1 VKPQPKEVG
10 ALGERLVSEALARLP
25 SGYHHF
31 DNLVVPDPRRSGI
44 TTQID
49 HVVASKCGV
58 FVIETKKFQGEIAGE
73 ENDSYWVQLLG
84 HKRFPFSNPL
94 LQNRYHTEV
103 LSRHLGLPW
112 LAFEPVVVFVGLAQL
127 LSPQLPPNVL
137 TTIAVGV
144 PGLRRFIDAF
154 TADRL
159 LDHELSAAVATLARL
174 KNNGLTVQDHINS
187 INSRDLERR
196 LAAALQH
203 WRKRRGATVAL
214 SPKAIAL
221 RAAPSFQVNEQRK
234 QAI

>member
-1 VKPQPKEVG
+1 MKPQPKEVG

-73 ENDSYWVQLLG
+73 ENDRHWVQLLG
-84 HKRFPFSNPL
+84 HKRFPFPNPL
-94 LQNRYHTEV
+94 LQNRYHAEV
-103 LSRHLGLPW
+103 LSRHLGLSR
-112 LAFEPVVVFVGLAQL
+112 LASKPVVVFVGLAQL
-127 LSPQLPPNVL
+127 LSAQLPPNVL

-144 PGLRRFIDAF
+144 PGLRRYIEAF
-154 TADRL
+154 TFDRL
-159 LDHELSAAVATLARL
+159 LDHELSAAVATLVRL
-174 KNNGLTVQDHINS
+174 KNNGLTAQDHIDS
-187 INSRDLERR
+187 INARDLGRR

-203 WRKRRGATVAL
+203 WRKSRGEPVAL
-214 SPKAIAL
+214 CPKAIGL
-221 RAAPSFQVNEQRK
+221 RVAPSIQVNEQRK
-234 QAI
+234 QGI